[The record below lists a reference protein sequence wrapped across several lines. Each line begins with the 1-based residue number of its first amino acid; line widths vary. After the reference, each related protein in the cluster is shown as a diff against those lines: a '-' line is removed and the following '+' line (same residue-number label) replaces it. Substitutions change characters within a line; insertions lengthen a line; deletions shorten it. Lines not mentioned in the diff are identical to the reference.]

1 MTATSATSFSS
12 DQIDLLKEA
21 FRAYGQKSRSIPKAS
36 LGPLLHAVGVNALP
50 WEVQDIEQ
58 DIGDSFDFD
67 TFLYLVY
74 RLSRGTDPAL
84 ELTEA
89 IRLFDRQGEGQVKE
103 EDFRSILASLKDPYT
118 PAQVDLVVAL
128 VGFNEKVTTIDRE
141 AFVKAL
147 LEL

>member
-1 MTATSATSFSS
+1 M
-12 DQIDLLKEA
+12 
-21 FRAYGQKSRSIPKAS
+21 
-36 LGPLLHAVGVNALP
+36 
-50 WEVQDIEQ
+50 EQ

-67 TFLYLVY
+67 AFLYLVF
-74 RLSRGTDPAL
+74 RSSRGTDPAL
-84 ELTEA
+84 DLAEA
-89 IRLFDRQGEGQVKE
+89 IRLFDRQGDGQVKE

-118 PAQVDLVVAL
+118 PAQIDEAVGL